1 VIEILG
7 PSPQGEKYGY
17 RNAKS
22 RRTRASR
29 PGAIR
34 RDNDFSIVARAGDVA
49 ETAFCVDSW
58 RSL

>member
-22 RRTRASR
+22 RRIRASHPPR
-29 PGAIR
+29 Q
-34 RDNDFSIVARAGDVA
+34 
-49 ETAFCVDSW
+49 
-58 RSL
+58 